1 MRPAVSSLLPLELKL
16 KRKPVG
22 LRRARNLRILCID
35 FSGFTLVF
43 ACSSSLS
50 MVTTRKLPA
59 HGLSLR
65 RCHCQLLSFQFRSMQ
80 REDLNHK
87 GSGQPGAV
95 EAGFIIEEGLVDSLL
110 YLTMN
115 VNFILG
121 EFLA

>member
-1 MRPAVSSLLPLELKL
+1 ML
-16 KRKPVG
+16 
-22 LRRARNLRILCID
+22 
-35 FSGFTLVF
+35 
-43 ACSSSLS
+43 
-50 MVTTRKLPA
+50 
-59 HGLSLR
+59 
-65 RCHCQLLSFQFRSMQ
+65 
-80 REDLNHK
+80 REDPNHK